1 MRATT
6 LLSSVV
12 SLALLSKEVL
22 ATPPACLLACVA
34 QVGKSSS
41 TCDSLNQVTCYCEH
55 ENSAVKKCLDS
66 ICPNNDADAAYSAF
80 KSSCSEQ
87 NASLGDSSS
96 SASSSASSSSK
107 ASSSTKASSSSA
119 SSSTKASSSSASS
132 STKASSSS
140 AAPSSSKA
148 SSTESSSS
156 STKAPSSEESSSTYV
171 SSSKQ
176 ASSTSEAHSS
186 SAASSTVSQ
195 ETVSSA
201 LPTSTAVI
209 STFSEG
215 SGNVLEA
222 GKSVFIA
229 AVAAML
235 I

>member
-107 ASSSTKASSSSA
+107 TSSSTKASSSSA

-148 SSTESSSS
+148 SSTESSF

-195 ETVSSA
+195 ETASSA